1 MPKEGEGCH
10 HDSGEARLEDRLVL
24 IPRIM
29 PHAARVAR
37 NPRTEVGCG
46 DPPKFRMTR
55 ADLSELGNRPS
66 LAFEHASRLM
76 ENETEGELYFL
87 ERIPGS
93 LFW

>member
-1 MPKEGEGCH
+1 M
-10 HDSGEARLEDRLVL
+10 S
-24 IPRIM
+24 PRQRRGTTRRSTCSDTTD
-29 PHAARVAR
+29 HAARGPRAR
-37 NPRTEVGCG
+37 NPRTEVECG

>member
-37 NPRTEVGCG
+37 NPRTEVECG

-55 ADLSELGNRPS
+55 ADLRLGSWHVIPK
-66 LAFEHASRLM
+66 LM
-76 ENETEGELYFL
+76 ARAVAQSAEDFLPKETIEKFPY
-87 ERIPGS
+87 
-93 LFW
+93 